1 MFVLDES
8 FTVSRTDFTKELEFV
23 EGIMGLF
30 EVGAKFTR
38 VGVLTYG
45 DRVDVEFNLNSY
57 QTKDE
62 VINAVKALDVSIQL
76 FISYII

>member
-8 FTVSRTDFTKELEFV
+8 FTVSRTDFRKELEFV
-23 EGIMGLF
+23 EGIMGLY
-30 EVGAKFTR
+30 EVGATGTR

-45 DRVDVEFNLNSY
+45 DRVDVEFNLDTY

-76 FISYII
+76 